1 MEEVA
6 NSANIVEIL
15 LNDMLKD
22 KEVQEK
28 QIINGQVRG
37 QIVVDNKFVID
48 VQEN

>member
-28 QIINGQVRG
+28 QIING
-37 QIVVDNKFVID
+37 
-48 VQEN
+48 